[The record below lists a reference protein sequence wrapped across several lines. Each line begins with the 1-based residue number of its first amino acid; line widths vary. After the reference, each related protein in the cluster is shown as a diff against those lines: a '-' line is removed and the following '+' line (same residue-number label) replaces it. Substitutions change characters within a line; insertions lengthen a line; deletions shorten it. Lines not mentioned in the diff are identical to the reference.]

1 MHPRG
6 FPMKIRI
13 TPVAILTSGLLLC
26 GASGQALEKTPVL
39 SLELAQKATAACR
52 ALATQKNWRMVIA
65 VADSGANTVL
75 FERMDRSFLGSSDI
89 AVRKAKASANFPFPT
104 SAVGDLSLDKNG
116 KPAAVP
122 GFAWTPGVVTYG
134 GGVPIMAGTAHIGG
148 IGASGG
154 SPDEDEQCA
163 KAGLDAIKDLLK

>member
-1 MHPRG
+1 MWG
-6 FPMKIRI
+6 LASA
-13 TPVAILTSGLLLC
+13 TPDA
-26 GASGQALEKTPVL
+26 
-39 SLELAQKATAACR
+39 
-52 ALATQKNWRMVIA
+52 
-65 VADSGANTVL
+65 GANTVL

-89 AVRKAKASANFPFPT
+89 AVRKAKTSANFPFPT
-104 SAVGDLSLDKNG
+104 STAAELSLGKDG
-116 KPAAVP
+116 KPGVVP

-134 GGVPIMAGTAHIGG
+134 GGLPIMAGGVHIGG